1 MRLLEWAAESPA
13 VTTCAYKRVTGRTVE
28 LGLAQVKAGCK
39 TPVRKKGGFTRE
51 ADAVTIPRYSIR
63 AFRHEPYDQE

>member
-39 TPVRKKGGFTRE
+39 TPVRKKGGSPGKPMRLLYPGT
-51 ADAVTIPRYSIR
+51 V
-63 AFRHEPYDQE
+63 

>member
-39 TPVRKKGGFTRE
+39 TPVRKKGGST
-51 ADAVTIPRYSIR
+51 
-63 AFRHEPYDQE
+63 